1 MYRLANEL
9 NAKGESE
16 RKVYGVLT
24 DYDLSSWRKDLE
36 NDYTRTSQQR
46 TGTPPYMAY
55 ELLQG
60 RSATHLYRHDLESL
74 FYIMLLTVA
83 RHTIAPA
90 KSGPSARGEFVM
102 RDGTLLYRE
111 WFKTQ
116 NYNTLGSIKKD
127 FLSSPCVL
135 DLSPVFEDFRSW
147 LEDLHSDFLEGFNSK
162 NYHHS
167 ANTEQGSNWRRRRR
181 RGWSASGVVSTSV
194 PFDDGTLGGCVDYST
209 IIEPTRYLKGELEG
223 LIIRYDP
230 TSPPLPART
239 GAAQANA

>member
-1 MYRLANEL
+1 MYRLVNEL

-16 RKVYGVLT
+16 PKAYGVLT

-83 RHTIAPA
+83 HHTIAPA
-90 KSGPSARGEFVM
+90 KSGPSAREEFVM
-102 RDGTLLYRE
+102 RDGTLLYRG
-111 WFKTQ
+111 WFKTL
-116 NYNTLGSIKKD
+116 NYTTLGSVKKD
-127 FLSSPCVL
+127 FLSSPFVL

-147 LEDLHSDFLEGFNSK
+147 LADLHSDFLKGFNSK
-162 NYHHS
+162 NYYDS
-167 ANTEQGSNWRRRRR
+167 VSMGQGSNWRQERE
-181 RGWSASGVVSTSV
+181 WSTSGVVPTSV
-194 PFDDGTLGGCVDYST
+194 PFDDGTLGGRVDYST
-209 IIEPTRYLKGELEG
+209 IIEPTRYLKGKLQG

-230 TSPPLPART
+230 TSPPLPTRT